1 MASLLMEDEMYE
13 ELAYD
18 EAVYEEPVALA
29 PDLNGLAYNAVFRD
43 DGVNNYGVTAYDL
56 RSGDVPIIMTTST
69 SRFIKTPTL
78 CDL

>member
-13 ELAYD
+13 EPAYD

-43 DGVNNYGVTAYDL
+43 DGVNNYEVTAYDL
-56 RSGDVPIIMTTST
+56 RSGDGADHYDHVHIS
-69 SRFIKTPTL
+69 FY
-78 CDL
+78 